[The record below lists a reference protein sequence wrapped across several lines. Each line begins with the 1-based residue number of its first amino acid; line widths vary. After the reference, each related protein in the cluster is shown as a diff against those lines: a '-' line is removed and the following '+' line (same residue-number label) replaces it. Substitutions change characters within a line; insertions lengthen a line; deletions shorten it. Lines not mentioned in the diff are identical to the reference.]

1 MTDPDRQHS
10 SAPAEGGAPGE
21 EEAPGGRTPHPEDPA
36 EGPPLDDDADEPSAP
51 AAPGER

>member
-1 MTDPDRQHS
+1 MTDPDRQHTS
-10 SAPAEGGAPGE
+10 EPAEGGVPGE

>member
-10 SAPAEGGAPGE
+10 SEPAEGDAPGDDD
-21 EEAPGGRTPHPEDPA
+21 PGGRTPHPEDPA
-36 EGPPLDDDADEPSAP
+36 EGPPLEADGDEPSAP